1 MTRTRELHTEEPGIH
16 GTHWGGRQPERIG
29 RALPLTGRWWREG
42 YGGVQWEPT
51 ELEALA
57 PVWQHL
63 RAGLRL
69 PVDARVLVL
78 CSAHGTVAS
87 ALALSHPGWKLVGL
101 EADDQLLGDA
111 RARAAG
117 ELSLRVTF
125 EKAAHNR
132 IEYPDEVF
140 DAVVSDFI
148 LDPTPQP
155 TEIGQPEMA
164 RVIKPGGTIMVTD
177 VIVTEPLSE
186 SARSEL
192 AAVGL
197 EYMCQARAADFRR
210 WMTAAGLEDIEV
222 QDVTP
227 AAVAA
232 WQVRR
237 RGGPHASEA
246 PGYLR
251 LLDGPQPALGQA
263 ILYICAR
270 GRKRPFGE

>member
-1 MTRTRELHTEEPGIH
+1 MH
-16 GTHWGGRQPERIG
+16 
-29 RALPLTGRWWREG
+29 
-42 YGGVQWEPT
+42 WEPA

-57 PVWQHL
+57 PVRRYL
-63 RAGLRL
+63 RDELDL

-78 CSAHGTVAS
+78 CSAHGTLAI

-101 EADDQLLGDA
+101 EADDQLLGDS
-111 RARAAG
+111 RAAVAVG
-117 ELSLRVTF
+117 ELSLRLAF
-125 EKAAHNR
+125 EKAAQKR
-132 IEYPDEVF
+132 IEYPDEAF

-155 TEIGQPEMA
+155 TKIGQPEMA
-164 RVIKPGGTIMVTD
+164 RVIKPGGTMIVTD

-186 SARSEL
+186 TAQSEL

-197 EYMCQARAADFRR
+197 DYLCKATAADFRR
-210 WMTAAGLEDIEV
+210 WMTAAGLEDVEV
-222 QDVTP
+222 RDVTP

-237 RGGPHASEA
+237 RRGPHAREA
-246 PGYLR
+246 LGYLR
-251 LLDGPQPALGQA
+251 LLDGPRPALGRA

-270 GRKRPFGE
+270 GRKPTVR